1 MSRPVATGACYR
13 RAVSET
19 PGGDPGGPAD
29 PVVSIVIPVL
39 DRVDL
44 LLGCLDS
51 LARLAEP
58 CPRETIVVAN
68 GTDAARLA
76 PIEARDDIIRV
87 TSAVNL
93 GFAGGCNWGARRA
106 RGRYL
111 VFLNDDTEADPG
123 WLAALLAAAAAD
135 DRIGAVGSSLVGFD
149 GTLQEVG
156 GVLWSDGGTHRL
168 RRGLRE
174 DSSTPAE
181 RVQDVDYSSG
191 CGLLVTRSAWEAV
204 DGFDPGYYPGYHED
218 VDLCLAV
225 RGHGYRTVVAP
236 AARLRHHEGAS
247 TDDAYRA
254 LAAQR
259 SGLRFIAKWAEA
271 LPDHEPHPDP
281 PEPGRVE
288 AAVAA
293 ALRRIGERPL
303 PPRSSARHPGTG
315 DPSPEE
321 GSLLR
326 LQVGALLAAL
336 ELKDERI
343 GELTAEVTRLRPE
356 HEKLERLRHLTD
368 RLPLVHRV
376 ARRLTARL
384 PE

>member
-1 MSRPVATGACYR
+1 VVGSACYGR
-13 RAVSET
+13 PVSET

-29 PVVSIVIPVL
+29 PVVSIIIPVL

-51 LARLAEP
+51 LAQLVEP

-68 GTDAARLA
+68 GTDPARLPA
-76 PIEARDDIIRV
+76 MEARDDITLVRSV
-87 TSAVNL
+87 VNL
-93 GFAGGCNWGARRA
+93 GFGGGCNWGARRA

-111 VFLNDDTEADPG
+111 VFLNDDTEAETG
-123 WLAALLAAAAAD
+123 WLSALLRAAGTD
-135 DRIGAVGSSLVGFD
+135 ERIGAVGSRLAGFD

-168 RRGLRE
+168 GRGLAG
-174 DSSTPAE
+174 PAAGSDE
-181 RVQDVDYSSG
+181 VIRDVDYSSG
-191 CGLLVTRSAWEAV
+191 CGLLVTRDAWEAV
-204 DGFDPGYYPGYHED
+204 GGFDPGYYPGYHED

-225 RGHGYRTVVAP
+225 RSHGYRTVVVP

-247 TDDAYRA
+247 TDEAYRA
-254 LAAQR
+254 LAARR

-271 LPDHEPHPDP
+271 LQGYEPHPDP
-281 PEPGRVE
+281 PLPGRVE
-288 AAVAA
+288 AAVEA
-293 ALRRIGERPL
+293 ALRRTAERPL
-303 PPRSSARHPGTG
+303 PPRIRARSVRQRA
-315 DPSPEE
+315 PSQDE

-336 ELKDERI
+336 ELKDARI
-343 GELTAEVTRLRPE
+343 ALLTGEVARLRPE
-356 HEKLERLRHLTD
+356 HEKLERLRRFTD
-368 RLPLVHRV
+368 RLPFAHRL